1 MTKAAE
7 VQGATETLSAYYD
20 GLLALLA
27 SGAEAGKDGED
38 HVLAA
43 LLSQARRCKQEG
55 EAHLDATK
63 NLRKKL
69 SLFLQAL

>member
-7 VQGATETLSAYYD
+7 VQEATEILSTYYD

-27 SGAEAGKDGED
+27 SGAEASKDDEE
-38 HVLAA
+38 HALTA
-43 LLSQARRCKQEG
+43 LLSQARRCKQDG

-63 NLRKKL
+63 NVRKKL
-69 SLFLQAL
+69 SLFMQAL

>member
-1 MTKAAE
+1 MSKAAE
-7 VQGATETLSAYYD
+7 VQEATETLSTYYD

-27 SGAEAGKDGED
+27 SGAEASKGDEG

-43 LLSQARRCKQEG
+43 LLSQARRCKEEG

-63 NLRKKL
+63 NVRKKL